1 MNEQITRVSFAE
13 NECIFHV
20 TRVQITK
27 SARCQNFVCLD
38 FLRFVT
44 TCFLVQFGVN
54 KHL

>member
-27 SARCQNFVCLD
+27 IARYQNFVCLD
-38 FLRFVT
+38 FLRCVFHVIY
-44 TCFLVQFGVN
+44 
-54 KHL
+54 